1 MNVNWIDDTAGVA
14 VVTAKGITVSDIDI
28 SVAEIDKKASAENR
42 ARPIPLDKE
51 RLDGIR
57 HSYKAGIPIPKIFV
71 RKKGHRY
78 IVAGGNH
85 RLNSLPTEVRRISVH
100 CMECTDAEF
109 ERICRQLNTVVGE
122 GMTKQ
127 QRIEAAI
134 DAVERLGDTI
144 KTAADDYG
152 VDPTTLKLAIRH
164 AKTLARLEIISPKGR
179 LYFTRAHAK
188 ALGELANNNN
198 VLRAAAA
205 YASEVKPKACELNEV
220 ARIARKQETE
230 ASQIKVFEDAID
242 AALAI
247 KNRTIPRHKRK
258 ALLAGLSQLEK
269 AMQKG
274 ATWESVEL
282 AKEEIPAVKSRVE
295 SIRDFFNCLLKGNG

>member
-28 SVAEIDKKASAENR
+28 SVAEIDKRASAENR

-57 HSYKAGIPIPKIFV
+57 HSYKAGIPVPKIFV

-134 DAVERLGDTI
+134 DAVERLGDSI
-144 KTAADDYG
+144 KVAADDYG
-152 VDPTTLKLAIRH
+152 LEVHVLQSAVKHSR
-164 AKTLARLEIISPKGR
+164 TLARLEAISPKSGR
-179 LYFTRAHAK
+179 HVTRTHART
-188 ALGELANNNN
+188 LGDLANNNN
-198 VLRAAAA
+198 VLRAASN
-205 YASEVKPKACELNEV
+205 YISEAKPTLDDLKEISRV
-220 ARIARKQETE
+220 ARKQETE
-230 ASQIKVFEDAID
+230 ASQVKVFEDAML
-242 AALAI
+242 AAVSL
-247 KNRTIPRHKRK
+247 KSRTIPRHNRK
-258 ALLAGLSQLEK
+258 AFLSGLTQLEK
-269 AMQKG
+269 TVKGG